1 MPPTQSDRDR
11 LLASAALISKP
22 AAAFGDYRAARREH
36 AWVLRSEGLT
46 FAAIGARLGITAAC
60 ASDLIWRQHRR
71 ELRAGRDDGGI
82 MKLKRISEKSRAE
95 LLAEIAEL
103 PSSTFIPP
111 AQAAAYIG
119 STSSVLHCWR
129 SQRRGP
135 RYHGS
140 HEFIRYR
147 ISDLDLWMATRA
159 NEVDLQSVVDGEDPL
174 SRRRQLRVIENE
186 TATIT

>member
-71 ELRAGRDDGGI
+71 ELRAGRD
-82 MKLKRISEKSRAE
+82 
-95 LLAEIAEL
+95 
-103 PSSTFIPP
+103 T
-111 AQAAAYIG
+111 AA
-119 STSSVLHCWR
+119 S
-129 SQRRGP
+129 
-135 RYHGS
+135 
-140 HEFIRYR
+140 
-147 ISDLDLWMATRA
+147 
-159 NEVDLQSVVDGEDPL
+159 
-174 SRRRQLRVIENE
+174 
-186 TATIT
+186 